1 MSDKNIAYICP
12 EHQAERL
19 REYQE
24 KAEHDYNYGDYVKIS
39 IDCRDPD
46 KDKMS
51 HIESMW
57 VQVLTVNKEERTI
70 IGKLANDPVRVGSKH
85 KYGDK
90 ITVKFSE
97 ICDFLPQYYV
107 DRVLPRSV

>member
-1 MSDKNIAYICP
+1 MTYKYIDYRCP
-12 EHQAERL
+12 EHQADRL
-19 REYQE
+19 RECQE
-24 KAEHDYNYGDYVKIS
+24 KVEHDYNYGDYVKVS

-70 IGKLANDPVRVGSKH
+70 TGKLANNPVRVGAKH

-107 DRVLPRSV
+107 R